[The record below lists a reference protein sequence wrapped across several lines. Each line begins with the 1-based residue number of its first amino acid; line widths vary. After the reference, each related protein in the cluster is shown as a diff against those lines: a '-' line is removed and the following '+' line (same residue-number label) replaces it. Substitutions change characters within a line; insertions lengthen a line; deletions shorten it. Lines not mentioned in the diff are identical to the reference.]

1 MKKIATIVIAYF
13 LLLSCSPEENRSVTF
28 LDARVNDTI
37 HLFNTFHVDTDD
49 YSTPDFAYTEIT
61 VTASIE
67 RSTDRVIGFT
77 VEQYLL
83 GTEACYYFV
92 YIHDGISYEKFDDS
106 FVFQVVENSGTRLRG
121 TFSGKLKSPQ
131 TGEIIN
137 VTGGTFD
144 VFHY

>member
-1 MKKIATIVIAYF
+1 MKKLTTILIACFF
-13 LLLSCSPEENRSVTF
+13 LFACAPEDNRSITF

-37 HLFNTFHVDTDD
+37 HLFNTFHVDSHDFT
-49 YSTPDFAYTEIT
+49 TPDYAYTEIT

-67 RSTDRVIGFT
+67 RSPERVIGFT

-92 YIHDGISYEKFDDS
+92 YIDDGISYEKFDDS
-106 FVFQVVENSGTRLRG
+106 FVFTVVENSATRLRG
-121 TFSGKLKSPQ
+121 IFSGKLKSPQ